1 MTDPQIPTGKTR
13 SEPLPP
19 EPKAPKRRSRLLP
32 ILIALALGVPGGF
45 LFARIIRIPAV
56 DKLDNYRPN
65 IITRLY
71 SHDGRVFADYAVQ
84 RRIVIPKGE
93 MAPMLVNSI
102 IATEDANFYRHGGI
116 DPKAIL
122 RAAVKDIIA
131 RKKVEGASTLTQ
143 QLAKMLF
150 LTPEK
155 SWRRKINEMFLS
167 IEIEKKYTK
176 DQIFE
181 MYANQVY
188 LGHGAYG
195 VEAAARLY
203 FGKHAKEL
211 TTPEA
216 AVIAGIIRLPA
227 YYSPFNNPQN
237 AVNRRNHVLR
247 RLLERRFID
256 SEQYR
261 VARAA
266 PLVLGTFKGETPN
279 VGAYFSEEVRQ
290 HLEKKYGAE
299 DLYSGGLAVHTTL
312 DVEMQ
317 RLAELALRRGLHR
330 IDHRR
335 GLRKPTRNLLKEDID
350 LESYDDP
357 AWDED
362 LEDEVLY
369 PAVVMNVAPKIVT
382 VRVGREQLDLDE
394 AAWKWT
400 RKRTLDGF
408 LKRGDLV
415 HVRALPDSKTKS
427 RIWYLDQQPQ
437 VQGALVAID
446 VKSGE
451 VRALV
456 GGYDFKQSKFNRAV
470 QSLRQTG
477 SAFKP
482 FVYGAAFEQG
492 YTPADTLFDA
502 PVAIPVGNAIY
513 SPRNYYGKYAGI
525 VTIQRAMD
533 LSINVPAVKAY
544 MMVGGDK
551 VIDFARRTGITSDLP
566 RYPSLALGAAGVS
579 PLELTAAFNVFAN
592 QGVYIKPRLI
602 RKITDAT
609 QKTIEEQTPELSE
622 ATTAQT
628 AFVLTRVMEGVIDR
642 GTAYAA
648 HDLPGDYAGKTGT
661 TNGYTDAWFVGYGAD
676 LTVGVWI
683 GYDDPSRSLGGA
695 STGGDVALP
704 IWEDFF
710 RELET
715 AKKRDGAKL
724 KFQVPPGVVLVPMD
738 LASGRRGVGPCGR
751 VIEEAFVAGTE
762 PNRDCSGAAVA
773 VTKLPFYLQ
782 RQFYQPKE
790 SEPNRS
796 VPDAT
801 AQPGDGGEEPA
812 AETTPPAD
820 APDAAPGNGERSG
833 DG

>member
-1 MTDPQIPTGKTR
+1 MT
-13 SEPLPP
+13 EPEITTDKQASQLPP
-19 EPKAPKRRSRLLP
+19 APTPRKRRSRLLP

-84 RRIVIPKGE
+84 RRIVVPKGE

-102 IATEDANFYRHGGI
+102 IATEDANFRRHGGI

-195 VEAAARLY
+195 VEAASRLY
-203 FGKHAKEL
+203 FGKHSRDL
-211 TTPEA
+211 TIPEA

-237 AVNRRNHVLR
+237 AINRRNHVLR

-261 VARAA
+261 IARAT
-266 PLVLGTFKGETPN
+266 PLTLGTFKGETPN

-290 HLEKKYGAE
+290 HLEKRYGAE
-299 DLYSGGLAVHTTL
+299 DLYSSGLAVHTTL
-312 DVEMQ
+312 DIEMQ
-317 RLAELALRRGLHR
+317 RLAELSLRRGLHR

-335 GLRKPTRNLLKEDID
+335 GLRKPGRNLLKEGVDP
-350 LESYDDP
+350 EAYDDP
-357 AWDED
+357 AWEETLQDEA
-362 LEDEVLY
+362 LY
-369 PAVVMNVAPKIVT
+369 PAVVMSVAPKSVT
-382 VRVGREQLDLDE
+382 VRIGKQQIELAE
-394 AAWKWT
+394 ASWKWT
-400 RKRTLDGF
+400 RKKTLDGF
-408 LKRGDLV
+408 LKRGDLIQL
-415 HVRALPDSKTKS
+415 RALVNEKS
-427 RIWYLDQQPQ
+427 GERVWYVDQQPQ

-533 LSINVPAVKAY
+533 LSINVPAVKTY

-551 VIDFARRTGITSDLP
+551 VVDFARRSGITSDLP

-592 QGVYIKPRLI
+592 QGVYVKPRLI
-602 RKITDAT
+602 RRITDAT

-622 ATTAQT
+622 ATSAQT

-661 TNGYTDAWFVGYGAD
+661 TNGYTDAWFVGYGPD

-683 GYDDPSRSLGGA
+683 GYDDPSRSLGGG
-695 STGGDVALP
+695 STGGDIALP

-710 RELET
+710 RELEK
-715 AKKRDGAKL
+715 AKKREGAKL
-724 KFQVPPGVVLVPMD
+724 EFETPPGVVLVPMD
-738 LASGRRGVGPCGR
+738 LTSGRRGVGPCGR

-762 PNRDCSGAAVA
+762 PNRDCSGASVA

-790 SEPNRS
+790 LEPTRTA
-796 VPDAT
+796 PDAT
-801 AQPGDGGEEPA
+801 AEPGEGGEDPPDPIAPATEDRPGDPA
-812 AETTPPAD
+812 AGD
-820 APDAAPGNGERSG
+820 GSG